1 MEPRQGDSA
10 SAGTSARADAV
21 ASASAS
27 AEAAQPAEA
36 AVGYQPYVEPE
47 RPSIFTL
54 PLAHLPLGA
63 PLGWLR
69 QGWQDFGRC
78 PRIGLFYGLAFFGM
92 GHALW
97 AVFRDHPAYVLA
109 LSAGFL
115 LMGPFL
121 CLGLYH
127 ASRCLE
133 AGKTPRLGA
142 SLCVGW
148 PTRGAMG
155 LFAGVLLVL
164 ELLWGRAS
172 LVVFALT
179 FNTLPSG
186 QDTLT
191 QLLNPDNIGFIVTY
205 LAVGGV
211 FAGLIF
217 AVSVIAIPM
226 ILDRQVDAISA
237 GLTSIRA
244 CLHNP
249 GTLLLWGACITA
261 LVGLSMLPAFLGL
274 IVVGP
279 VIGHATWHAYRAIVP
294 PEADASAA
302 H

>member
-1 MEPRQGDSA
+1 MHAHQNPTPNDPS
-10 SAGTSARADAV
+10 SADATPPV
-21 ASASAS
+21 AAD
-27 AEAAQPAEA
+27 
-36 AVGYQPYVEPE
+36 GYVPYVPPE

-54 PLAHLPLGA
+54 PLARLPLHA
-63 PLGWLR
+63 PWGWLR
-69 QGWQDFGRC
+69 QGWQDFWRC
-78 PRIGLFYGLAFFGM
+78 PRIGLFYGFSFFLM

-97 AVFRDHPAYVLA
+97 AVFHAYPAYVLA

-133 AGKTPRLGA
+133 AGEVPQLGA
-142 SLCVGW
+142 SLRVGW

-191 QLLNPDNIGFIVTY
+191 QLLNPDNLGFILTY

-217 AVSVIAIPM
+217 VFSVIAIPM

-237 GLTSIRA
+237 GLTSLRA
-244 CLHNP
+244 CLNNP
-249 GTLLLWGACITA
+249 GTLLLWGACITVT
-261 LVGLSMLPAFLGL
+261 VGLSMVPYFLGL
-274 IVVGP
+274 IVIGP

-294 PEADASAA
+294 PQSMAEPATPAGR
-302 H
+302 